1 MTIRKLSLVSLLA
14 GLVAASLNSGI
25 AGAVTSV
32 QHPAYLHARS
42 DLRKAELLLQQRDE
56 TNVEQET
63 KLAYQQVHLAI
74 QEIDKAAVLDK
85 KDLQDNPN
93 VDTSVKHLD
102 KFRAIYKLLRSA
114 EKDISEQEDTNASR
128 SWRNRAKGNLE
139 QAKHYVEI
147 AASRDVVD
155 DLRSEHY

>member
-1 MTIRKLSLVSLLA
+1 MTIRKLSLVSLVA
-14 GLVAASLNSGI
+14 GLVAASLNYGS
-25 AGAVTSV
+25 AGAVTPV

-128 SWRNRAKGNLE
+128 SWRNRAKANIE

-155 DLRSEHY
+155 DLRSEH